1 MGKGGGS
8 SAPTQ
13 QNVTTTTSNLP
24 SYAQPYFENIMNR
37 AQAQSYQQYTPYGGQ
52 RITGFTPAQEQ
63 IQQNVLGMSAPNQ
76 FATGSALAYQ
86 AGLGALNQ
94 QYGPGQFSA
103 QQVQGPGLAQYQM
116 GPALGVQG
124 QQYAAP
130 EMGTAQ
136 TTYSPELQAYQMG
149 PAQQVSAQG
158 VSAPTMQ
165 GAQTG
170 YEPDLTSYQ
179 MGPVQQVSA
188 QQVGAPEMQAAQTAY
203 GQQPLEQFR
212 MATPGQFG
220 AAEAQQ
226 YMSPYIQ
233 NVVDVQKREAI
244 RGAQQAQLAQD
255 LGAARQGTY
264 GGDRKSTRLNSSHT

>member
-1 MGKGGGS
+1 M
-8 SAPTQ
+8 
-13 QNVTTTTSNLP
+13 L
-24 SYAQPYFENIMNR
+24 FR
-37 AQAQSYQQYTPYGGQ
+37 A
-52 RITGFTPAQEQ
+52 
-63 IQQNVLGMSAPNQ
+63 
-76 FATGSALAYQ
+76 
-86 AGLGALNQ
+86 
-94 QYGPGQFSA
+94 
-103 QQVQGPGLAQYQM
+103 AQYQM

-264 GGDRKSTRLNSSHT
+264 GGSRQLLAATERERNLGQQLGDIEAKGLQAAYENAQAQYERDRAAGMTAGQANLNAALQQQQLGTQTGLQAAMANLSNEQQARVNNQIGRAHV